1 MAKKTTKAAQTGA
14 QNMSSDFDIVAVGQ
28 GGRLQYEAL
37 LLAAS
42 LRDNAPNFKGTL
54 YIAEPQAGDR
64 WHKDPTMAGDIKG
77 ALAELGAVIL
87 PFHNEAFGADYPY
100 GNKIEALCAMPAG
113 RNFLFLDTDTLVLG
127 DLAKLSTDFNR
138 PSASMRRTG
147 TWPEE
152 ELYWPGYSVIW
163 KSLYDRFGLEFDSTL
178 DLDQPDEYWQRY
190 LYFNAGWVTGHD
202 APTFGKRWRDW
213 ALDIRD
219 NRPEE
224 LVLQEL
230 DPWLDQVTLP
240 LVIHSFGGGRPGD
253 DLAGLDGDLTCH
265 YRMLPLLYAR
275 ENDAV
280 VAALETVT
288 APNKVK
294 KWLKQY
300 DPFKRMI
307 YQKRGHKVRDMFDQ
321 NDLPPRE
328 RQIRNRIKKEGFWMR

>member
-1 MAKKTTKAAQTGA
+1 MAKPKTGA
-14 QNMSSDFDIVAVGQ
+14 DFDIVAVAQ
-28 GGRLQYEAL
+28 AGRLQYEAI

-42 LRDNAPNFKGTL
+42 LRANAPDFAGTL
-54 YIAEPQAGDR
+54 YIAEPQPGPL
-64 WHKDPTMAGDIKG
+64 WSKNPTMRDEIKA
-77 ALAELGAVIL
+77 ALQDFGAVIL
-87 PFHNEAFGADYPY
+87 PFENVAFGESYPH

-113 RNFLFLDTDTLVLG
+113 RDFLFLDTDTLILG
-127 DLAKLSTDFNR
+127 DLGGLTTDFSA

-152 ELYWPGYSVIW
+152 ELYWPGYAATW
-163 KSLYDRFGLEFDSTL
+163 KSLYDRFGLEFESTL
-178 DLDQPDEYWQRY
+178 DLDQPDEYWERY

-202 APTFGKRWRDW
+202 APTFGARWRDW
-213 ALDIRD
+213 AVDIRD

-224 LVLQEL
+224 LVLQSL
-230 DPWLDQVTLP
+230 DPWLDQVSLP
-240 LVIHSFGGGRPGD
+240 LVIHSFGGGRPGP

-275 ENDAV
+275 EADAV
-280 VAALETVT
+280 VAALEAVS

-307 YQKRGHKVRDMFDQ
+307 YQGRGAKVRALFDQ
-321 NDLPPRE
+321 DDLPPRE
-328 RQIRNRIKKEGFWMR
+328 RQIRNTIKREGFWMR

>member
-1 MAKKTTKAAQTGA
+1 MAKKTTTPQKTKAQSL
-14 QNMSSDFDIVAVGQ
+14 SSDFDIVIVGQ
-28 GGRLQYEAL
+28 AGRLQYEAL

-42 LRDNAPNFKGTL
+42 LQENAPDFAGTL
-54 YIAEPQAGDR
+54 YVAEPQQSDL
-64 WHKDPTMAGDIKG
+64 WPKDPTMPGDIKTV
-77 ALAELGAVIL
+77 LQDLGAVIL
-87 PFHNEAFGADYPY
+87 PFENQVFGADYPY

-113 RNFLFLDTDTLVLG
+113 RNFLFLDTDTLIVG
-127 DLAKLSTDFNR
+127 DIATLKTDFSK

-152 ELYWPGYSVIW
+152 ELYWPGYSATW
-163 KSLYDRFGLEFDSTL
+163 KSLYDRYGLDFESTL
-178 DLDQPDEYWQRY
+178 DTDQPDEYWQRY
-190 LYFNAGWVTGHD
+190 LYFNAGWITGHD
-202 APTFGKRWRDW
+202 APTFGERWKEW
-213 ALDIRD
+213 ALDVRD

-224 LVLQEL
+224 LVLQSL

-253 DLAGLDGDLTCH
+253 DLSGLDGDLTCH

-280 VAALETVT
+280 VAALENVT
-288 APNKVK
+288 APNKIK

-307 YQKRGHKVRDMFDQ
+307 YQKRGDKVRALFDQ
-321 NDLPPRE
+321 NDMPPRE
-328 RQIRNRIKKEGFWMR
+328 RQIRNRIKREGFWMR

>member
-1 MAKKTTKAAQTGA
+1 MAKKKSSKAAEQL
-14 QNMSSDFDIVAVGQ
+14 SSDFDIVIVGQ
-28 GGRLQYEAL
+28 SGRLQYECL

-42 LRDNAPNFKGTL
+42 LKEKAPSFSGTL
-54 YIAEPQAGDR
+54 YVAEPQAGPLWD
-64 WHKDPTMAGDIKG
+64 KDPTMAGDIKG
-77 ALAELGAVIL
+77 ALTDLGAVIL
-87 PFHNEAFGADYPY
+87 PFENTAFGESYPH
-100 GNKIEALCAMPAG
+100 GNKIEALCAMPEG
-113 RNFLFLDTDTLVLG
+113 RNFLFLDSDTLIVG
-127 DLAKLSTDFNR
+127 DIGKLATDFTR

-152 ELYWPGYSVIW
+152 ELYWPGYSAIW
-163 KSLYDRFGLEFDSTL
+163 KSLYDRYDLDFESTL
-178 DLDQPDEYWQRY
+178 DLDQPDEYWEHY

-202 APTFGKRWRDW
+202 APTFGARWRDW
-213 ALDIRD
+213 AVETRD

-224 LVLQEL
+224 LVLQSL

-265 YRMLPLLYAR
+265 YRLLPLLYAR
-275 ENDAV
+275 EADAV
-280 VAALETVT
+280 VTALEDVT

-307 YQKRGHKVRDMFDQ
+307 YQKRGQKVRDLFDR

-328 RQIRNRIKKEGFWMR
+328 RQLRNRIKREGFWMR